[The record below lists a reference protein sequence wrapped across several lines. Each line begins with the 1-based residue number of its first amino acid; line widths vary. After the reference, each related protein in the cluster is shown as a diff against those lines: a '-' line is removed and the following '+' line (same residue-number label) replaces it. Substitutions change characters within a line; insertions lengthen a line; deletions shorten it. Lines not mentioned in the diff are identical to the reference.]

1 MHPHE
6 GKKIRNQELR
16 IKDMN
21 IAVYSAIFLAALVTL
36 SLVGRLVR
44 RKNGEDLLPPTTGT
58 PTPVITTPE
67 PEVSTDEEEE
77 CCGEH
82 EVCEKGKIK
91 RALRTDIE
99 YFDDEELDRFRG
111 TAPDEYDDDAIEEFR
126 EVLYTMDPREV
137 DDWLKS
143 LELREVALPDALKDE
158 VFMLLRV

>member
-1 MHPHE
+1 
-6 GKKIRNQELR
+6 
-16 IKDMN
+16 MN
-21 IAVYSAIFLAALVTL
+21 IAVYSALFLAALVAL
-36 SLVGRLVR
+36 SLVGRLIR
-44 RKNGEDLLPPTTGT
+44 KKNGDDSVSPTTEEPVAA
-58 PTPVITTPE
+58 PTAA
-67 PEVSTDEEEE
+67 EVENPNEEEEE

-111 TAPDEYDDDAIEEFR
+111 MASDEYDAEGVEEFR

-158 VFMLLRV
+158 VFMLLR

>member
-1 MHPHE
+1 
-6 GKKIRNQELR
+6 
-16 IKDMN
+16 MN

-36 SLVGRLVR
+36 SLVGRLIR
-44 RKNGEDLLPPTTGT
+44 KKNGDDSVPTT
-58 PTPVITTPE
+58 VETTTAQSAASE
-67 PEVSTDEEEE
+67 AENSAEEEEE

-111 TAPDEYDDDAIEEFR
+111 TAPDEYDDEAVEEFR

-158 VFMLLRV
+158 VFMLLR

>member
-1 MHPHE
+1 
-6 GKKIRNQELR
+6 
-16 IKDMN
+16 MN
-21 IAVYSAIFLAALVTL
+21 IAIYSTIFLAALVTL
-36 SLVGRLVR
+36 SLVGRLFR
-44 RKNGEDLLPPTTGT
+44 KKNGDDSVPTT
-58 PTPVITTPE
+58 VETTTAQPAAPE
-67 PEVSTDEEEE
+67 AENSAEEEEE

-111 TAPDEYDDDAIEEFR
+111 TAPDEYDDEAVEEFR

-158 VFMLLRV
+158 VFMLLR

>member
-1 MHPHE
+1 
-6 GKKIRNQELR
+6 
-16 IKDMN
+16 MN
-21 IAVYSAIFLAALVTL
+21 IALYSTIFLAALVTL
-36 SLVGRLVR
+36 SLVGRLIR
-44 RKNGEDLLPPTTGT
+44 KKNGDDSVPTTT
-58 PTPVITTPE
+58 ETTTAQPAASE
-67 PEVSTDEEEE
+67 AESPAEEEEE

-111 TAPDEYDDDAIEEFR
+111 MASDEYDDEAVEEFR

-158 VFMLLRV
+158 VFMLLR

>member
-1 MHPHE
+1 
-6 GKKIRNQELR
+6 
-16 IKDMN
+16 MN
-21 IAVYSAIFLAALVTL
+21 IAVYSAAFLGALVGL
-36 SLVGRLVR
+36 SFVGRLIR
-44 RKNGEDLLPPTTGT
+44 KKNGEDSLPPTADT
-58 PTPVITTPE
+58 PTPE
-67 PEVSTDEEEE
+67 PTVLESTSLADEEEEE

-111 TAPDEYDDDAIEEFR
+111 TESDEYDDDAVEEFR

-143 LELREVALPDALKDE
+143 LELREVCLPDALKDE
-158 VFMLLRV
+158 VFMLLRGEG

>member
-1 MHPHE
+1 
-6 GKKIRNQELR
+6 
-16 IKDMN
+16 MN
-21 IAVYSAIFLAALVTL
+21 IAVYSASFLGALVGL
-36 SLVGRLVR
+36 SLIGRLI
-44 RKNGEDLLPPTTGT
+44 RKRNGEDLLPPTDEE
-58 PTPVITTPE
+58 PTPVATTSE
-67 PEVSTDEEEE
+67 IEALTDDDDE

-99 YFDDEELDRFRG
+99 YFDDEELDRFCG
-111 TAPDEYDDDAIEEFR
+111 TLPDEYDDDAVEEFR

-158 VFMLLRV
+158 VFILLESN

>member
-1 MHPHE
+1 
-6 GKKIRNQELR
+6 
-16 IKDMN
+16 MN
-21 IAVYSAIFLAALVTL
+21 IAIYSTIFLVALVVL
-36 SLVGRLVR
+36 SLVGRIIR
-44 RKNGEDLLPPTTGT
+44 KKNGDESVPVQQESAQPITAPASEEED
-58 PTPVITTPE
+58 
-67 PEVSTDEEEE
+67 DDEE

-111 TAPDEYDDDAIEEFR
+111 TAPDEYDDEAVEEFR

-143 LELREVALPDALKDE
+143 LELREIMLPDALKDE
-158 VFMLLRV
+158 VFMLLGR

>member
-1 MHPHE
+1 
-6 GKKIRNQELR
+6 
-16 IKDMN
+16 MN
-21 IAVYSAIFLAALVTL
+21 IAVYSAAFLGALVGL
-36 SLVGRLVR
+36 SLIGRLVR
-44 RKNGEDLLPPTTGT
+44 KKNGEDLLPPTTEAST
-58 PTPVITTPE
+58 SVIATPE
-67 PEVSTDEEEE
+67 PEATTDDEEE

-111 TAPDEYDDDAIEEFR
+111 TAPDGYDDDAVEEFR

-143 LELREVALPDALKDE
+143 IELREVALPDALKDE
-158 VFMLLRV
+158 VFMLLDRSV

>member
-1 MHPHE
+1 
-6 GKKIRNQELR
+6 
-16 IKDMN
+16 MN
-21 IAVYSAIFLAALVTL
+21 IAVYSAIFLATLVTL
-36 SLVGRLVR
+36 SLVGRIFR
-44 RKNGEDLLPPTTGT
+44 KKNGDDSLPSATEAPTAT
-58 PTPVITTPE
+58 PTDSDP
-67 PEVSTDEEEE
+67 STDNEEE

-91 RALRTDIE
+91 RALRTVIE

-111 TAPDEYDDDAIEEFR
+111 TAADEYDDDAVEEFR

-158 VFMLLRV
+158 IFMLLRDEE

>member
-1 MHPHE
+1 
-6 GKKIRNQELR
+6 
-16 IKDMN
+16 MN
-21 IAVYSAIFLAALVTL
+21 IAVYSAIFLAALVIL
-36 SLVGRLVR
+36 SLVGRLIR
-44 RKNGEDLLPPTTGT
+44 KKNGDDAVPPTTET
-58 PTPVITTPE
+58 PTTTPAA
-67 PEVSTDEEEE
+67 PEAESPIEEEEE

-111 TAPDEYDDDAIEEFR
+111 TAADEYDDDAVEEFR

-158 VFMLLRV
+158 VFMLLR

>member
-1 MHPHE
+1 
-6 GKKIRNQELR
+6 
-16 IKDMN
+16 MN
-21 IAVYSAIFLAALVTL
+21 IAIYSAGFLGALIALSFIGRIF
-36 SLVGRLVR
+36 RK
-44 RKNGEDLLPPTTGT
+44 KNGDEMVPSQLESSQSSSHLSSLPEETDKESATEEED
-58 PTPVITTPE
+58 
-67 PEVSTDEEEE
+67 EE

-111 TAPDEYDDDAIEEFR
+111 TASDEYEDDAVEEFR

-158 VFMLLRV
+158 VFMLIRV

>member
-1 MHPHE
+1 
-6 GKKIRNQELR
+6 
-16 IKDMN
+16 MN

-36 SLVGRLVR
+36 SLVGRLIR
-44 RKNGEDLLPPTTGT
+44 KKNGDDSVPTT
-58 PTPVITTPE
+58 VETTTAQPAASE
-67 PEVSTDEEEE
+67 AENSAEEEEE

-111 TAPDEYDDDAIEEFR
+111 TAPDEYDDEAIEEFR

-158 VFMLLRV
+158 VFMLLR

>member
-1 MHPHE
+1 
-6 GKKIRNQELR
+6 
-16 IKDMN
+16 MN
-21 IAVYSAIFLAALVTL
+21 IAVYSAAFLGALVAL
-36 SLVGRLVR
+36 SFVGRFVR
-44 RKNGEDLLPPTTGT
+44 KKNGEDM
-58 PTPVITTPE
+58 
-67 PEVSTDEEEE
+67 VSPQFEEGQSSVDLSSSLGGDEEVQPSSEDDGEE

-111 TAPDEYDDDAIEEFR
+111 TASDAYDDDAVEEFR

-143 LELREVALPDALKDE
+143 LELREILLPDVLKDE
-158 VFMLLRV
+158 VFMLLDNGN